1 MSVENLSEEDV
12 DRIAGEVADRLAG
25 ERPEPAESEAWY
37 PGKYISGWY
46 PGKYAE
52 KFINGVR
59 GADQGIAPAIQDN
72 LRTVGQRFAERNAVY
87 KTKLQKGGRI
97 VVPDAEIETL
107 GLEDG
112 DTLQVVLT
120 PVGNNQESDS
130 EE

>member
-12 DRIAGEVADRLAG
+12 DRIAGEVADRLAR
-25 ERPEPAESEAWY
+25 ERPEPAESE
-37 PGKYISGWY
+37 GWY

-87 KTKLQKGGRI
+87 KAKLQKGGRI

-120 PVGNNQESDS
+120 PVGNNQEPDS

>member
-1 MSVENLSEEDV
+1 MSDENLSEEDV
-12 DRIAGEVADRLAG
+12 DRIAGNVAERLAG
-25 ERPEPAESEAWY
+25 DRPEPAESA
-37 PGKYISGWY
+37 GWY
-46 PGKYAE
+46 PGKYLSEWYPGKYASM
-52 KFINGVR
+52 FLNGVR
-59 GADQGIAPAIQDN
+59 GGEQGIAPAIQDN

-107 GLEDG
+107 ELEDG

-120 PVGNNQESDS
+120 PVGNAHEPDA